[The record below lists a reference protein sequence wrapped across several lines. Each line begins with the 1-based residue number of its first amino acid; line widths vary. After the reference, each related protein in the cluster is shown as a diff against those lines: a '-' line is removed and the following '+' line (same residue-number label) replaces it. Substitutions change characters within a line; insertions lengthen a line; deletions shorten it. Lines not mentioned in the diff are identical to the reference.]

1 MPSTM
6 RLTLLCAASMVMLGL
21 AATSAAA
28 QAGAP
33 AKAASPPAQ
42 NAGQADGKA
51 MAPPAARQPR
61 VAPSGC
67 PYRDGKLELIV

>member
-1 MPSTM
+1 
-6 RLTLLCAASMVMLGL
+6 MVMLGL

-42 NAGQADGKA
+42 NAGEADGKA
-51 MAPPAARQPR
+51 TAPPAAGQPR